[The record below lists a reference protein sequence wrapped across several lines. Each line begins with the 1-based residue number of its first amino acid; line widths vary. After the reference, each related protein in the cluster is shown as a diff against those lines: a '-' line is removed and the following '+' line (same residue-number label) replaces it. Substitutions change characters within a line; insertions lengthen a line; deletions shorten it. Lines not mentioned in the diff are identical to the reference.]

1 MRAGALRE
9 VGNVGQAL
17 TGDDTWAMLDVVVDT
32 RRWWPC
38 GLVRVHPGY
47 VERID
52 RDSRKVHLRLTRE
65 QVKLS
70 GARSPRR

>member
-32 RRWWPC
+32 RR
-38 GLVRVHPGY
+38 
-47 VERID
+47 
-52 RDSRKVHLRLTRE
+52 
-65 QVKLS
+65 
-70 GARSPRR
+70 